1 MRSVIA
7 LILCLALP
15 AAAESKEVKRFLN
28 AAITLYE
35 NLEYEKALKQIAK
48 AKAKVTGTED
58 EARASLLEGVVLADM
73 GQEEKALTAFKTGFG
88 LDLEGKLPVDV
99 SPKVQ
104 AVAERARAN
113 VRKLLTPRL
122 EAQKAEEDRRLAEE
136 KAKQDELTRA
146 AAEDKRRQ
154 EEEAARNA
162 PPPAVG
168 ASGSGPSVRGLSWI
182 PGAAGLVSAGVGIYF
197 LASASG
203 KLTALQ
209 EHSVDLATAE
219 RYRTSGPT
227 DAALGYVFVGVGV
240 AAVVAAGAM
249 FAFGA
254 PPSPSSPQL
263 AFIPLQGGGFL
274 SLSYSGL

>member
-15 AAAESKEVKRFLN
+15 AAAESNEVKRFLN

-58 EARASLLEGVVLADM
+58 EARVSLLEGVVLADM
-73 GQEEKALTAFKTGFG
+73 GREEKALTAFKTGFG
-88 LDLEGKLPVDV
+88 LDLEGRLPVDV

-122 EAQKAEEDRRLAEE
+122 EAQKAEEERRLADE
-136 KAKQDELTRA
+136 KARQDELTRA
-146 AAEDKRRQ
+146 AAEEKRRQ
-154 EEEAARNA
+154 DEETARNA

-168 ASGSGPSVRGLSWI
+168 TSASGPSVRGLSWI
-182 PGAAGLVSAGVGIYF
+182 PGAVGLASAGVGVFF
-197 LASASG
+197 LATASG
-203 KLTALQ
+203 KYTALQ
-209 EHSVDLATAE
+209 KHTVDVPTAQS
-219 RYRTSGPT
+219 YRQSGPT

-240 AAVVAAGAM
+240 AAVATAAVM
-249 FAFGA
+249 FAIGA
-254 PPSPSSPQL
+254 PSSPTSPQL
-263 AFIPLQGGGFL
+263 ALVPLQGGGFL
-274 SLSYSGL
+274 SLSFSGL